1 MKHEYK
7 KKVMWTGMWL
17 ALFWLVKSFFH
28 EFVYMQAAGDATQQL
43 NGTGFD
49 QAMAVKIANGFY
61 SNIFYGTFAFI
72 VFIIWIGPILNKIF
86 NKQEKQQ
93 W

>member
-7 KKVMWTGMWL
+7 KKAVWTAVWLFIFWL
-17 ALFWLVKSFFH
+17 AKSTFH
-28 EFVYMQAAGDATQQL
+28 EFVYMEASANAVQQL

-61 SNIFYGTFAFI
+61 NNVFYGVFAFI
-72 VFIIWIGPILNKIF
+72 VFLIWVGPILNKIF